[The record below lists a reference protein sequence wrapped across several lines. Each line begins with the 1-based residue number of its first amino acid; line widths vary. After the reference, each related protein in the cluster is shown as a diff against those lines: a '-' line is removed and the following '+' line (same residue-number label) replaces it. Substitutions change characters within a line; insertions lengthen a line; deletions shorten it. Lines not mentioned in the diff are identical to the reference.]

1 MKKKRLCYLIFC
13 TLVGMACFSCGGK
26 DAAQDTGGEC
36 QKTIRDENKSEN
48 MTKEDF
54 IKKFPDIKVQQFE
67 TETILSK
74 QEIMDIVEQATQ
86 SMDMGLVY
94 YEHCGCNI
102 TVFTSDKMKAELAKM
117 VPGYQVTDPNTGETG
132 TIVSEKYIVCGN
144 YCVRVE
150 FPSGT
155 DVYDCDFFIE

>member
-1 MKKKRLCYLIFC
+1 
-13 TLVGMACFSCGGK
+13 
-26 DAAQDTGGEC
+26 
-36 QKTIRDENKSEN
+36 

-74 QEIMDIVEQATQ
+74 QEIMDIVEQATK

-102 TVFTSDKMKAELAKM
+102 IVFTSDKMKAELAKM
-117 VPGYQVTDPNTGETG
+117 VPGYQVKEPNTEEVG
-132 TIVSEKYIVCGN
+132 IVVSDKFIVCGN
-144 YCVRVE
+144 YCVRVK
-150 FPSGT
+150 FPSGE
-155 DVYDCDFFIE
+155 DVYDCDYFIE

>member
-1 MKKKRLCYLIFC
+1 
-13 TLVGMACFSCGGK
+13 
-26 DAAQDTGGEC
+26 
-36 QKTIRDENKSEN
+36 
-48 MTKEDF
+48 MTKQDF

-117 VPGYQVTDPNTGETG
+117 VPGYQVTDPNTGVTG

-155 DVYDCDFFIE
+155 DVYDCDFFVE